1 MAVILIQTNLNAS
14 QVYCDI
20 LDQTIYN
27 YRPSFAA
34 DLLVKIGWLRNW
46 ELDVRKILIFFE
58 ILYSAHV

>member
-1 MAVILIQTNLNAS
+1 MDILLAIMAVILIQTNLNAS

-34 DLLVKIGWLRNW
+34 DLLVKIGWLRN
-46 ELDVRKILIFFE
+46 
-58 ILYSAHV
+58 